1 MRHGSTLPVL
11 ETTVVSDWVDYNG
24 HMNDAAYAIV
34 FSRSI
39 DALMDRVGLDAAAR
53 KRTGQSLFTL
63 QMMLHYFKEAKEGDA
78 LAISCQLLEH
88 DDKRMR
94 VWLDMTAPGGAVVAA
109 SEQLL
114 ISVAQSDGSARAIE
128 WSFETKAALEALAKA
143 QSGLLIRPQ
152 PDQAWP
158 CSGKSSRRFAGPTR
172 PDLTAVKLNR
182 GLRLASELTLRGV
195 LLLLRFL
202 LCLPGRGLPG
212 RDETHVAYHSGRSG

>member
-34 FSRSI
+34 FSRAG
-39 DALMDRVGLDAAAR
+39 DALMDRIGLDAGAR

-63 QMMLHYFKEAKEGDA
+63 QVMLHYFKEAKEGDA
-78 LAISCQLLEH
+78 FAITCHLLEH

-94 VWLDMTAPGGAVVAA
+94 LWLEMTARGGERLAA

-114 ISVAQSDGSARAIE
+114 ISVALSEAGARAVP

-143 QSGLLIRPQ
+143 QSGLPH
-152 PDQAWP
+152 PSA
-158 CSGKSSRRFAGPTR
+158 AGAGIA
-172 PDLTAVKLNR
+172 LK
-182 GLRLASELTLRGV
+182 
-195 LLLLRFL
+195 
-202 LCLPGRGLPG
+202 
-212 RDETHVAYHSGRSG
+212 RS